1 MSVNKVDTAA
11 LKDLIGDFV
20 AALRLA
26 TPGRKTV
33 TPWKGRMTKATSM
46 QVGLLAKRIAT
57 AYPEFT
63 AHFNTA
69 KKAIEI
75 YLPAGVSLSGIAKA
89 LAHPK
94 SVITAGSDLSV
105 EDLIMYADN
114 EYPLGKHRETI
125 VKALVK
131 KMLTGAYDHD
141 KAKIL
146 WGSHANYAA
155 QCYAKEFLKSKWH
168 EAFSPQLRKKF
179 AAIKADDAYSDVVDK
194 AIKLCAAPYEK
205 VLQENGFSAKSSNT
219 GLAKVGK
226 PFVQPVTYVKKG
238 YAPIKFSYTATG
250 AAVEATFLSGFN
262 TVPLKTVK
270 DLKSVIKQGADFH
283 LRRGPIKNDGMD
295 TAASDA
301 APNGGSSVKNR
312 FHKILIASG
321 FKITNT
327 ESDSSFVPS
336 TKSSYTHP
344 DGHKVMA
351 VYYNKPSLAY
361 AIYAHKLTND
371 NMVLSVITT
380 ESQLKMA
387 ISRSYRAYI
396 RNPLPAQTNQ
406 KLEGIKDVNKAALKD
421 LNTHTA
427 SNDFTITAVLN
438 ADDATKM
445 RPTKIDIKAGD
456 KLRCL
461 RGEAHTEFRVN
472 NEQPGYLIGNVMF
485 DRIIKPNL
493 K

>member
-33 TPWKGRMTKATSM
+33 TPWKSRMTKATSM

-105 EDLIMYADN
+105 EDLVMYANN
-114 EYPLGKHRETI
+114 EYSIFRHRDAI
-125 VKALVK
+125 VKALAR
-131 KMLTGAYDHD
+131 KMLKGIYNHD
-141 KAKIL
+141 KAKLL
-146 WGSHANYAA
+146 WIGYAELA
-155 QCYAKEFLKSKWH
+155 AKSYTDEFLEPPWQK
-168 EAFSPQLRKKF
+168 AFPMQLRKEF
-179 AAIKADDAYSDVVDK
+179 AVIMADDAYSDVVDE

-327 ESDSSFVPS
+327 ESDSSLVPS
-336 TKSSYTHP
+336 TKFNYTHP
-344 DGHKVMA
+344 DGHKVMVVSYHNRITYA
-351 VYYNKPSLAY
+351 VYD
-361 AIYAHKLTND
+361 HKLTND
-371 NMVLSVITT
+371 NMVLSVINT

-387 ISRSYRAYI
+387 IARSYRAYM

-406 KLEGIKDVNKAALKD
+406 KLVGLKDVNKAALKD

-472 NEQPGYLIGNVMF
+472 NERPGYLIGNVMF

>member
-94 SVITAGSDLSV
+94 SVI
-105 EDLIMYADN
+105 
-114 EYPLGKHRETI
+114 
-125 VKALVK
+125 
-131 KMLTGAYDHD
+131 
-141 KAKIL
+141 
-146 WGSHANYAA
+146 
-155 QCYAKEFLKSKWH
+155 
-168 EAFSPQLRKKF
+168 
-179 AAIKADDAYSDVVDK
+179 
-194 AIKLCAAPYEK
+194 
-205 VLQENGFSAKSSNT
+205 
-219 GLAKVGK
+219 
-226 PFVQPVTYVKKG
+226 
-238 YAPIKFSYTATG
+238 
-250 AAVEATFLSGFN
+250 
-262 TVPLKTVK
+262 
-270 DLKSVIKQGADFH
+270 
-283 LRRGPIKNDGMD
+283 NDGMD
-295 TAASDA
+295 TAASEA
-301 APNGGSSVKNR
+301 APHGGSPVKNR

-344 DGHKVMA
+344 DGHKVMVVSYHNRITYA
-351 VYYNKPSLAY
+351 V
-361 AIYAHKLTND
+361 YAHKLTND
-371 NMVLSVITT
+371 NMVLSVINT

-387 ISRSYRAYI
+387 IARSYSAYM

-472 NEQPGYLIGNVMF
+472 NERPGYLIGNVMF